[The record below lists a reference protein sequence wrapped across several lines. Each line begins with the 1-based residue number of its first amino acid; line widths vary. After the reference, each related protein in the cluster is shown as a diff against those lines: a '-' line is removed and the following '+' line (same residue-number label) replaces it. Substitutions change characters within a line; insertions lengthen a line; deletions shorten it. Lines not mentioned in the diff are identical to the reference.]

1 MYGALSYLSNLWDLE
16 VQKTGGCF
24 EVITWRG
31 VAMQAIKGE
40 QFLWGRGVLTNTATL
55 KLYFKSDWLL

>member
-24 EVITWRG
+24 KVITWR

-40 QFLWGRGVLTNTATL
+40 RFLWGRGVLTNTATL

>member
-16 VQKTGGCF
+16 VQKTGECF
-24 EVITWRG
+24 KVIMWRG

-40 QFLWGRGVLTNTATL
+40 QFLWGRC
-55 KLYFKSDWLL
+55 SH